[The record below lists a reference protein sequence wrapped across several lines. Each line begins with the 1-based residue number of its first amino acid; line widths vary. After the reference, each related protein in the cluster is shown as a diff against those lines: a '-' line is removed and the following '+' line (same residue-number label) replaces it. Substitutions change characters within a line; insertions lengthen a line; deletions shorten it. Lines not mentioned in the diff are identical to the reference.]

1 VRKNKRGIEREIILT
16 IYRQLFSCN
25 PSRSTLERV
34 GMNRKARI
42 LIVEDDTPLAMMMVS
57 LLTRGGCDVQT
68 AWNAEKAMRR
78 AEDEDFDLITLD
90 IDLPRTNGFEICSR
104 LKENP
109 RSCDTPIVFVSGRPH
124 DVDRQRAFELG
135 AVDYISKPF
144 QTLEFVPR
152 ILSHIIRRA
161 SAADMDIEV
170 PIES

>member
-1 VRKNKRGIEREIILT
+1 MSLKIK
-16 IYRQLFSCN
+16 
-25 PSRSTLERV
+25 
-34 GMNRKARI
+34 I

-57 LLTRGGCDVQT
+57 LLTRAGCDVQT
-68 AWNAEKAMRR
+68 AWNAEKAMRLV
-78 AEDEDFDLITLD
+78 EDEDFDLITLD

-109 RSCDTPIVFVSGRPH
+109 RLCDTPIIFITGRPH
-124 DVDRQRAFELG
+124 EEDRRRACELG